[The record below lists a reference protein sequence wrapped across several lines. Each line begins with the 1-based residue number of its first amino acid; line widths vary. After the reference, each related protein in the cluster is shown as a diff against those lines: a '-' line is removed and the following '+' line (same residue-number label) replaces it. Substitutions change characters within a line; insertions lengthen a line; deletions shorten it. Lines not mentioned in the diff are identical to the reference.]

1 MKLCELDYFVKWRDS
16 ELVVLRIEKD
26 TTFLEEALYNGTEFF
41 KYGILPELLA
51 NWYTRSSYIQQ
62 QEPPASVTI
71 PILQECSDVHSST
84 STSTS
89 TVAITEQKYCYCQE
103 EKAGEMIGCDGE
115 NCSIAWF
122 HVDCLRIKCIPKT
135 KINGTALIAEK

>member
-1 MKLCELDYFVKWRDS
+1 MQLQMKLYMCELDYGDFVMWRDS

-26 TTFLEEALYNGTEFF
+26 TTFLEDALYKGTEFF

-71 PILQECSDVHSST
+71 PILHAQECSDVHSST

-89 TVAITEQKYCYCQE
+89 TAAITEQIYCYCQE
-103 EKAGEMIGCDGE
+103 EKAGE
-115 NCSIAWF
+115 N
-122 HVDCLRIKCIPKT
+122 V
-135 KINGTALIAEK
+135 